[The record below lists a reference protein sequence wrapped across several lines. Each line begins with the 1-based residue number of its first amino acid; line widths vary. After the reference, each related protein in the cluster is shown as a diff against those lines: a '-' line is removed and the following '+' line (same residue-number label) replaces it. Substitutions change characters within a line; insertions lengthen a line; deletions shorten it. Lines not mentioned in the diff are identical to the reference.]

1 MRGNNSESVRL
12 TTDTTEFPRLIQ
24 VYRSLLAAV
33 VLAPCLA
40 SAQAWLP
47 DKGEFNTSLVYNDVY
62 NKQHYLPNG
71 DLTYAGGAHVRS
83 KTIAFLASYGIT
95 DKLMVQATL
104 PYVET
109 KYWGP
114 PSHGGAPGFN
124 ADDGGTHGFLTDL
137 RVTLHYQL
145 LEEPFALA
153 PFIGYVLPTNNNYFV
168 KGHAAQGRGLDEL
181 LVGFGAG
188 KNLDEWIPR
197 TYTQMKYTYAF
208 VEKVADTK
216 HDRSNLSLEVGTFL
230 TPRFNVA
237 MYGWWQWAHGGIDV
251 PIPQTDP
258 LFPYHDR
265 LAADE
270 YFNLGLGAGY
280 ALKPTMTV
288 FATYTKG
295 IAGENGHRVNQG
307 VTLGFSYGFRPR
319 AEALGLTKQ

>member
-1 MRGNNSESVRL
+1 MRGNDSESVRL

-33 VLAPCLA
+33 VLVPCLA

-83 KTIAFLASYGIT
+83 KTIAFLGSYGIT
-95 DKLMVQATL
+95 DRLMVQAAL

-114 PSHGGAPGFN
+114 PSHGGAPDFN

-208 VEKVADTK
+208 VENKDVFGLTV
-216 HDRSNLSLEVGTFL
+216 RVQYFNVTNGRRILERTVYTGPRNGSPVSFHESRDQAVGPIFEVSVRGTF
-230 TPRFNVA
+230 
-237 MYGWWQWAHGGIDV
+237 
-251 PIPQTDP
+251 
-258 LFPYHDR
+258 
-265 LAADE
+265 
-270 YFNLGLGAGY
+270 
-280 ALKPTMTV
+280 
-288 FATYTKG
+288 
-295 IAGENGHRVNQG
+295 
-307 VTLGFSYGFRPR
+307 
-319 AEALGLTKQ
+319 